1 MIGAAIRVAI
11 VTGWVVLIA
20 IHATGG
26 AGSSDAGPAGHA
38 IGAQAGRQARYEAVW
53 RGATVSVLVQEIDG
67 SDGRIAI
74 RQRMTLT
81 GPLPMLPVDGPLG
94 EVSVVQE
101 LDHGL
106 RLIGLRLDGTL
117 LGEPVS
123 GTAAIDH
130 RGLRGAGSWAGHRVA
145 LADPDLRPEALAGC
159 GMVAAL
165 PPGLVAGQRFGM
177 PILAPRLG
185 PDGLSLER
193 RTVAIQV
200 DAIVD
205 GRIHARAE
213 GDAPSEMTCLT
224 DGTLLLQRWPQV
236 GLTLHL
242 VRLTA
247 DDGTRIETGP

>member
-1 MIGAAIRVAI
+1 MIGNVVRVGLVA
-11 VTGWVVLIA
+11 GWLIL
-20 IHATGG
+20 IGTHLVGG
-26 AGSSDAGPAGHA
+26 AGSADAGPAGHA

-53 RGATVSVLVQEIDG
+53 RGATVAVLVQEIDG
-67 SDGRIAI
+67 SDGRVAI

-94 EVSVVQE
+94 EVSLVQE

-106 RLIGLRLDGTL
+106 RLTGLRLDGTI
-117 LGEPVS
+117 LGESVS

-130 RGLRGAGSWAGHRVA
+130 RGLRGAGQWSGHRVV

-165 PPGLVAGQRFGM
+165 PPGLVAGQQFGM

-185 PDGLSLER
+185 PDGLGMER

-200 DAIVD
+200 DRVAD
-205 GRIHARAE
+205 GRLHARAE
-213 GDAPSEMTCLT
+213 GDAPSEMVCLT
-224 DGTLLLQRWPQV
+224 DGTLLLQRWPQA

-247 DDGTRIETGP
+247 DDGTRIPIE